1 MSFWSLQIHPQYR
14 VCWFLN
20 SLSRCSSLPT
30 PAPCPAL
37 AKGSYPG
44 VSASYSELR
53 PIHGPLLPRSYPA
66 PPVNLPPTLP
76 SFPSPRGLKTY
87 KICLGLISF
96 IYVCVYIYI
105 FFLPDLQRYEWHTA
119 LYEFKM
125 YSIIIW
131 LTYIVRWLL
140 QKVQWTSLISYGYK
154 IKQIEKKISLQW
166 ELLGFPLLTTFI
178 HNMLQRLIVFI

>member
-1 MSFWSLQIHPQYR
+1 MSGQKECPNGSDEPEGWNKCWWGYISFLDSCKCFLSDLFMSFWSLQIHPQYR

-20 SLSRCSSLPT
+20 SLSRCSSLPA

-105 FFLPDLQRYEWHTA
+105 FFPPTFTEIWMT
-119 LYEFKM
+119 
-125 YSIIIW
+125 YSTVW
-131 LTYIVRWLL
+131 V
-140 QKVQWTSLISYGYK
+140 
-154 IKQIEKKISLQW
+154 
-166 ELLGFPLLTTFI
+166 
-178 HNMLQRLIVFI
+178 